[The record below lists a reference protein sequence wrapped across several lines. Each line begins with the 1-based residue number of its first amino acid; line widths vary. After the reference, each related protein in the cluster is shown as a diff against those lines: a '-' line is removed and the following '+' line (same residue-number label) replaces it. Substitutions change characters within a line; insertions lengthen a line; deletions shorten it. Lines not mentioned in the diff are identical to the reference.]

1 MYLLKNAYLCQF
13 PEFHASG
20 LSGYINDRE
29 LHRIIRMK
37 YFIRLIRWIS
47 SQEHLYFIFALL
59 FIIPNCVFIFTEP
72 LPVTIGIA
80 SLLIPL
86 AFWMAIL
93 LLARKPGIVVWCLL
107 PKIILDG
114 GQLVLLYLFGQSVI
128 AVDMY
133 LNLTSSNA
141 SEASELLGNII
152 LVIGCVF
159 FFYTLP
165 TLWLAFRSIRLKD
178 KLQSPF
184 RKKWA
189 RVSLGMFVAGLTLCT
204 LSPLQDYHISW
215 KDDVYPANALYN
227 LYFAINKAER
237 NSEYHITSAGF
248 KFDATKPEHAAGKRE
263 IYVLVVGETS
273 RAMEW
278 SLYGYGRKTTPC
290 MDSLEGLV
298 HFEDVV
304 TQSNN
309 THKSVPIILSAAS
322 AEDYGVLYKEK
333 SIVTAFKEAGF
344 RTLVIANQ
352 KLTTSMIGA
361 FYREA
366 DTFID
371 MSALHT
377 GSSLTSLHDGAI
389 LPYLKKELDKTDDN
403 LFVVLHTYGSHFNY
417 HERYPKEFRFYTPD
431 KAEGI
436 RASYK
441 QELRNAYDNS
451 IHYTDY
457 VLGEVADMLAATEA
471 CASMLYLSD
480 HGEDIFDDSRA
491 RYLHASPI
499 PTYYQLHIP
508 YIIWFSEAY
517 RNAFPGK
524 YEEAKE
530 HQAYPVSTNS
540 VFHTML
546 DMAGVKTAV
555 ADSTLALTSGA
566 FRLRDRMYLGD
577 HDDPIPFWKMG
588 LKKQDFE
595 MMDKWKIDYD
605 KN

>member
-1 MYLLKNAYLCQF
+1 
-13 PEFHASG
+13 
-20 LSGYINDRE
+20 
-29 LHRIIRMK
+29 MK

-47 SQEHLYFIFALL
+47 SQEHLYFLFALL
-59 FIIPNCVFIFTEP
+59 FILPNCVFIFTES
-72 LPVTIGIA
+72 LPVTAGIA

-107 PKIILDG
+107 PKVILDG

-152 LVIGCVF
+152 LVISCVF

-178 KLQSPF
+178 KLHNPF
-184 RKKWA
+184 RKKWTQ
-189 RVSLGMFVAGLTLCT
+189 VSLGMFVAGLTLCT

-237 NSEYHITSAGF
+237 NSKYHITSAGF
-248 KFDATKPEHAAGKRE
+248 KFDATKPEHAVGKRE

-278 SLYGYGRKTTPC
+278 SLYGYERKTTPR

-298 HFEDVV
+298 YFEDVV

-371 MSALHT
+371 MSALNT

-457 VLGEVADMLAATEA
+457 VLGEIADMLAATEA

-530 HQAYPVSTNS
+530 HQAFPVSTNS

-546 DMAGVKTAV
+546 DMAGVKTVV

-577 HDDPIPFWKMG
+577 HDDPILFWKMG

-595 MMDKWKIDYD
+595 MMDQWKIDYD